1 MYGGSIPLDRI
12 MKLKELAVGTRICI
26 TQVSYAPSRP
36 DRKFTIEG
44 KYLGCE
50 TSDTGAP
57 WAHSKSGHYQMF
69 RVRIEKDNGEISVM
83 NIDGRTEVKIAGGV
97 A

>member
-1 MYGGSIPLDRI
+1 
-12 MKLKELAVGTRICI
+12 MKLKELAVGTRIGI
-26 TQVSYAPSRP
+26 TQVSYAGSRA
-36 DRKFTIEG
+36 DRKFTVKG

-69 RVRIEKDNGEISVM
+69 RVRIEKDDGEISIM
-83 NIDGRTEVKIAGGV
+83 NIDPRTKIERL
-97 A
+97 

>member
-1 MYGGSIPLDRI
+1 
-12 MKLKELAVGTRICI
+12 MKLRDLKVGTRISI
-26 TQVSYAPSRP
+26 TQVSYAGSRA
-36 DRKFTIEG
+36 DREFTVNG

-69 RVRIEKDNGEISVM
+69 RVRIEKDNGEISDM
-83 NIDGRTEVKIAGGV
+83 NIDGRTEVKTI
-97 A
+97 